1 MVALD
6 VQRDHALARGKR
18 WRVEEHDVVARVGV
32 GVGVQSSMG
41 AVQVRSSHA
50 QRAEPV
56 GPTLLSCVV
65 ARDELEPPTRGSSVR
80 LKVLARGPSR
90 SRSPAILPFTA
101 AKRFNLR
108 RGAPY
113 RPASAPALFTCWCP
127 RRELNS
133 HALCEHSALTPRA
146 RWIELPLPCLST
158 ESRTPRPPSCRSKKR
173 RRVERPAS
181 HRRTWTPPL
190 PTATPSRPQP

>member
-101 AKRFNLR
+101 AKRFNL
-108 RGAPY
+108 
-113 RPASAPALFTCWCP
+113 CP